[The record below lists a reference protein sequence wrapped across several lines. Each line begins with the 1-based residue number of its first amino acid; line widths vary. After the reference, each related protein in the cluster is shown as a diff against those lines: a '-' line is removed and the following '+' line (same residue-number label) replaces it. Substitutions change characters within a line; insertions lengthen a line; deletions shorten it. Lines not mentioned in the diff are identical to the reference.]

1 MDLYT
6 DVLVIGTGVAGL
18 YSSLS
23 LNKNIKVTLLAKSAV
38 SECNTYLAQG
48 GISTALN
55 VKDEPLF
62 VEDTLKAGQYK
73 NIKKSVEILASESR
87 KNIENLISMGMDF
100 DKNADGSLNYTREGA
115 HSVNRI
121 VHSTDETGKVV
132 FETLLKEV
140 RKRDNIE
147 IVENI
152 QVFDLICENNVCF
165 GASAIK
171 DNTIYN
177 IHSKATILACGGIGG
192 IFKNSTNQRTLTADG
207 IAMALKNN
215 IEVRDLNYIQ
225 FHPTAL
231 YDDGMDEK
239 KFLISESVRGEGGKL
254 LSVENER
261 FINELLPRDVV
272 ANAIYKEEEKDNSK
286 YVYLD
291 ITFMDSDFIKNRFPG
306 IYNECLKRGLDITKN
321 KIPVSPVQ
329 HYFMGGIK
337 VDFNSLTSMKNLY
350 ACGEVSSTGVH
361 GANRLASNS
370 LLEGLVFSR
379 RAANSINNSISQ
391 ITKKDIKPGL
401 TVNDALGAIKNNRNI
416 VVNKFKSILGE
427 KKNELVSI

>member
-23 LNKNIKVTLLAKSAV
+23 LNRDIKVTLLTKSTV

-55 VKDEPLF
+55 TEDEPLF
-62 VEDTLKAGQYK
+62 VEDTLKAGQYR
-73 NIKKSVEILASESR
+73 NIKESVEILASESR
-87 KNIENLISMGMDF
+87 ENIRELINIGMNF
-100 DKNADGSLNYTREGA
+100 DKNKDGSLNYTREGA

-132 FETLLKEV
+132 FETLLNEV
-140 RKRDNIE
+140 KKRDNIK
-147 IVENI
+147 IIENI
-152 QVFDLICENNVCF
+152 AVFDLISQNNVCF
-165 GASAIK
+165 GATAIK
-171 DNTIYN
+171 DNTVYD

-207 IAMALKNN
+207 IAMALKND

-231 YDDGMDEK
+231 YDGGKNEK

-254 LSVENER
+254 LNIENER

-272 ANAIYKEEEKDNSK
+272 ANAIYKEEEKDNSN

-291 ITFMDSDFIKNRFPG
+291 ITFMDDDFIKNRFPG
-306 IYNECLKRGLDITKN
+306 IYNECLDRGLDITKN

-337 VDFNSLTSMKNLY
+337 VNFNSLTSMKNLY

-379 RAANSINNSISQ
+379 RAAKNINSNISE
-391 ITKKDIKPGL
+391 ITTKDIKTAF
-401 TVNDALGAIKNNRNI
+401 TVNDALNAIENNRNI
-416 VVNKFKSILGE
+416 VIEKFKSILGE
-427 KKNELVSI
+427 KKNELINI

>member
-23 LNKNIKVTLLAKSAV
+23 LNKDIKVTLLAKSTV

-48 GISTALN
+48 GIATALN
-55 VKDEPLF
+55 TEDEPLF
-62 VEDTLKAGQYK
+62 VEDTLKAGQYR
-73 NIKKSVEILASESR
+73 NIKKSVEILAAESR
-87 KNIENLISMGMDF
+87 ENIKRLINIGMNF
-100 DKNADGSLNYTREGA
+100 DRNEDGSLNYTREGA

-132 FETLLKEV
+132 FETLLNEV
-140 RKRDNIE
+140 KKRDNIE
-147 IVENI
+147 IIENI
-152 QVFDLICENNVCF
+152 AVFDLLSQNNVCF
-165 GASAIK
+165 GAAAIK
-171 DNTIYN
+171 DNTVYN

-231 YDDGMDEK
+231 YDGGMDEK

-254 LSVENER
+254 LNVKNER

-272 ANAIYKEEEKDNSK
+272 ANAIYKEEAKDNSK
-286 YVYLD
+286 CVYLD

-306 IYNECLKRGLDITKN
+306 IYNECLNRGIDITKS
-321 KIPVSPVQ
+321 KIPVTPVQ

-350 ACGEVSSTGVH
+350 ACGEVSNTGVH

-379 RAANSINNSISQ
+379 RAARNINSSISE
-391 ITKKDIKPGL
+391 ITTKDIKPAF
-401 TVNDALGAIKNNRNI
+401 TINDALNAIENNRNI
-416 VVNKFKSILGE
+416 VIKKFKSILGE
-427 KKNELVSI
+427 KKNELVNI